1 MTEDEELI
9 LLAEQTQHEETI
21 AVTIEELRAE
31 IQKKLDQEQTK
42 E

>member
-9 LLAEQTQHEETI
+9 LLAEQAQDEETI
-21 AVTIEELRAE
+21 AVTIEELRTE
-31 IQKKLDQEQTK
+31 IQKKLDQEKTK

>member
-9 LLAEQTQHEETI
+9 LLAEQAQDEETI
-21 AVTIEELRAE
+21 TVTIEELRAE
-31 IQKKLDQEQTK
+31 IQKKLDQERTK